1 MGAED
6 RDERGCGEVGGVGM
20 LPEAAWRAPAGAV
33 GPGYA
38 VFTDELYSC

>member
-1 MGAED
+1 MGTED

-20 LPEAAWRAPAGAV
+20 LPEAVCRVPVSAV

-38 VFTDELYSC
+38 VLTDELYSC